1 MKRYL
6 AVVVVALGV
15 FSPSAAFGLSCA
27 RLSLDESAIDAAIMI
42 FEGIA
47 GLKRTLD
54 FRERAAVRRHAIGAK
69 GGRSEGLRVY
79 SFTVTRSWKGAA
91 TGQSVDV
98 LFNTYWG
105 DGFAKGE
112 ACLVVSPR
120 QVGNLFW
127 APLCGHTI
135 NMRYAADIG
144 SLAMLERL
152 FGTGQR

>member
-47 GLKRTLD
+47 GPKRTLD

-69 GGRSEGLRVY
+69 GGRSEDLRVY

-91 TGQSVDV
+91 SRCQRLRSSSRHG
-98 LFNTYWG
+98 
-105 DGFAKGE
+105 
-112 ACLVVSPR
+112 
-120 QVGNLFW
+120 
-127 APLCGHTI
+127 APT
-135 NMRYAADIG
+135 DIETRPIAITFSTASDAPG
-144 SLAMLERL
+144 
-152 FGTGQR
+152 